1 MLEEDLKAKYF
12 DKVVEI
18 VDSRHKYWSNELAY
32 EVIQLVEKFKEE
44 NNKWM

>member
-18 VDSRHKYWSNELAY
+18 VYNRHKYWSNELAY